1 MLRRGS
7 GRVRKYRPGPLVTNN
22 PTDPLALFPERAFDL
37 HSLYKK
43 CKHQGNRAAQ
53 IRIPEKI
60 RP

>member
-1 MLRRGS
+1 
-7 GRVRKYRPGPLVTNN
+7 VRKYRPGPLVTNN

-37 HSLYKK
+37 HRLYKK